1 MKIAI
6 PLIENLGKD
15 SRISDHFGRAP
26 YFGLIEYKDN
36 GDYDLEIIE
45 NPLVIHQPGEVPT
58 FMKNNGVNLV
68 IARGMGERGY
78 LILKKFGINVIRG
91 ANGTVDEIM
100 KLFKEDKF
108 KDVEFHNHHHHHH
121 HHH

>member
-15 SRISDHFGRAP
+15 SRISEHFGRAP

-100 KLFKEDKF
+100 KLFKEDKL
-108 KDVEFHNHHHHHH
+108 KDVEFHNHDHHHHH
-121 HHH
+121 H

>member
-58 FMKNNGVNLV
+58 FMKNNGINLV

-100 KLFKEDKF
+100 KLFKEDKL
-108 KDVEFHNHHHHHH
+108 KDVEFHNHDHHHH
-121 HHH
+121 